1 LDDVIAEIASL
12 SDQGVREVVLLGQ
25 NVNAYRGEMDD
36 GGFADLSLLIFY
48 VAAIEGIQRIRFTTS
63 HPVEFSDSLI
73 DAYAE
78 VPELVSHLHLPV
90 QSGSNRVLGLM
101 KRGHTREE
109 YIEKV
114 SKLKAIRPDLSLS
127 SDFIVGYP
135 GETDEDFEQTM
146 TLIRDLKFD
155 HSYSFLFSPRP
166 GTPAAEL
173 VDDVPVETKKK
184 RLAALQDLINT
195 QAAQISQSMMNSV
208 QRVLVEGFSK
218 KDPTLLSG
226 RTENNRVINFNG
238 PDHLYGQFVDVIV
251 TEVLPNSLRGRW
263 LMDATQA

>member
-1 LDDVIAEIASL
+1 MCPLAAVISPVTVTSSGNPIVTSFPTLDTSTCLLNYNPIHPESSLTEDDANNLMGWIINKIMKYFPNAGIGADV
-12 SDQGVREVVLLGQ
+12 
-25 NVNAYRGEMDD
+25 
-36 GGFADLSLLIFY
+36 
-48 VAAIEGIQRIRFTTS
+48 
-63 HPVEFSDSLI
+63 
-73 DAYAE
+73 
-78 VPELVSHLHLPV
+78 
-90 QSGSNRVLGLM
+90 
-101 KRGHTREE
+101 
-109 YIEKV
+109 
-114 SKLKAIRPDLSLS
+114 
-127 SDFIVGYP
+127 IVGYP

-146 TLIRDLKFD
+146 TLIRDLRFD